1 MTTLTQ
7 TAAKTAAYTK
17 KLGTLKGLDLIN
29 GPSSTPVPAAVP
41 TYYLTQLAK
50 GSGPNGT
57 FLTTDFF
64 GSAAGIPYND
74 YLPTVTSTISTQF
87 TSGNLGALNTIYSQM
102 VDLITDVYGLPG
114 AIYLP
119 APYTAGNPY
128 ASYDAA
134 LAVLIT
140 GADAAVGTAIS
151 AMGANT
157 TATLNTAWTA
167 MTTHSANEDTF
178 QALASIDYATL
189 TAGAQLPI
197 TAFIPSLAG
206 YGQETQTGMAA
217 EFLEA
222 IANTANQYGQA
233 LVGALREGRNTAG
246 INAVNLKIDNAVPS
260 LPNAVPPQAT
270 LSDST
275 YTPAQARAQ
284 VQT

>member
-7 TAAKTAAYTK
+7 TAAETAAYTK

-29 GPSSTPVPAAVP
+29 GPSSTPVPDAVP

-64 GSAAGIPYND
+64 GSAAGIPYNE
-74 YLPTVTSTISTQF
+74 YLTTVTSTISTQF
-87 TSGNLGALNTIYSQM
+87 TSGNISALNTIYAQM
-102 VDLITDVYGLPG
+102 VQVVTSGYGVPPAITIPSGPAAGLYATYDLAL
-114 AIYLP
+114 
-119 APYTAGNPY
+119 
-128 ASYDAA
+128 AA
-134 LAVLIT
+134 LIPA
-140 GADAAVGTAIS
+140 ADAAIGTAI
-151 AMGANT
+151 AAIGAT
-157 TATLNTAWTA
+157 TTDTLNTAWTE

-178 QALASIDYATL
+178 QSLASIDYATL

-206 YGQETQTGMAA
+206 YGQETQQGMAA

-233 LVGALREGRNTAG
+233 MIGALREGRNTAG

-270 LSDST
+270 LSSST
-275 YTPAQARAQ
+275 YTPAEARAQ

>member
-1 MTTLTQ
+1 MTTLSQ
-7 TAAKTAAYTK
+7 TAAETEAYAK

-29 GPSSTPVPAAVP
+29 GASSTPVPAAVP

-74 YLPTVTSTISTQF
+74 DLTTVTSTLSAQITA
-87 TSGNLGALNTIYSQM
+87 GNVSALATIYSQM
-102 VDLITDVYGLPG
+102 VSVVTSAYGTPPLITIPSGPAAG
-114 AIYLP
+114 AYL
-119 APYTAGNPY
+119 T
-128 ASYDAA
+128 YDAA
-134 LAVLIT
+134 LAALIT
-140 GADAAVGTAIS
+140 AANAAVGTAIT

-157 TATLNTAWTA
+157 TATLNTAWTQ
-167 MTTHSANEDTF
+167 MTTHSANEVTF
-178 QALASIDYATL
+178 QSLASINFATL

-197 TAFIPSLAG
+197 TAFIPALSG
-206 YGQETQTGMAA
+206 YGQETQEGMAA
-217 EFLEA
+217 QFLES

-233 LVGALREGRNTAG
+233 MIGALREGRNTAG

-275 YTPAQARAQ
+275 YTPAEARAQ
-284 VQT
+284 VQP

>member
-1 MTTLTQ
+1 MTTLSQTQ
-7 TAAKTAAYTK
+7 ANTAAYTK
-17 KLGTLKGLDLIN
+17 KLSTLKGLDLIN

-74 YLPTVTSTISTQF
+74 YLPTTTSTLSAQITA
-87 TSGNLGALNTIYSQM
+87 GNLTTLASVYSQM
-102 VDLITDVYGLPG
+102 VSVVTSVYGVPPT
-114 AIYLP
+114 ITIP
-119 APYTAGNPY
+119 AGPAAGVY
-128 ASYDAA
+128 ATYDAA
-134 LAVLIT
+134 LAALIT
-140 GADAAVGTAIS
+140 AANAAVGTAIS

-167 MTTHSANEDTF
+167 MTTHSANEATF
-178 QALASIDYATL
+178 QALASINYATL

-217 EFLEA
+217 QFLES

-233 LVGALREGRNTAG
+233 MVGALREGRNTAG
-246 INAVNLKIDNAVPS
+246 VNAVNLKIDNAVPS

-275 YTPAQARAQ
+275 YTPAEARAL
-284 VQT
+284 V

>member
-1 MTTLTQ
+1 MTTLSQ
-7 TAAKTAAYTK
+7 TAAETAAYTK

-29 GPSSTPVPAAVP
+29 GPSTTPVPAAVP

-57 FLTTDFF
+57 FVTTDFF
-64 GSAAGIPYND
+64 GSAAGVPYND
-74 YLPTVTSTISTQF
+74 YLTTVNNTMSALISAGTLSSLTS
-87 TSGNLGALNTIYSQM
+87 IYSQM
-102 VDLITDVYGLPG
+102 ISVLTDVFGAPPTITIPSGPAAGL
-114 AIYLP
+114 
-119 APYTAGNPY
+119 YT
-128 ASYDAA
+128 SYNAA
-134 LAVLIT
+134 LAALIT
-140 GADAAVGTAIS
+140 AADAAVGTAIS
-151 AMGANT
+151 AMGATT

-178 QALASIDYATL
+178 QSLAAIDYTTL

-197 TAFIPSLAG
+197 TAFIPALAG
-206 YGQETQTGMAA
+206 YGQETQTGMASQ
-217 EFLEA
+217 FLES

-233 LVGALREGRNTAG
+233 MVGALREGRNTAG

-270 LSDST
+270 LSSSE

>member
-1 MTTLTQ
+1 MTTLSQ
-7 TAAKTAAYTK
+7 TAAETAAYTK

-74 YLPTVTSTISTQF
+74 YLTTVTSTISTQF

-102 VDLITDVYGLPG
+102 VEVVTSGYGIPPTITIPSGPAAGVYLT
-114 AIYLP
+114 Y
-119 APYTAGNPY
+119 N
-128 ASYDAA
+128 AA
-134 LAVLIT
+134 LAALIT
-140 GADAAVGTAIS
+140 AADAAVGTAIS
-151 AMGANT
+151 AMGATT

-167 MTTHSANEDTF
+167 MTTHSANEETF

-197 TAFIPSLAG
+197 TAFIPALAG
-206 YGQETQTGMAA
+206 YGQETQQGMAA

-233 LVGALREGRNTAG
+233 MVGALREGRNTAG

>member
-1 MTTLTQ
+1 MTTLAQTQ
-7 TAAKTAAYTK
+7 AETAAYTK

-74 YLPTVTSTISTQF
+74 YLTTVTSTISTQL
-87 TSGNLGALNTIYSQM
+87 TAGNLGALNTIYSQM
-102 VDLITDVYGLPG
+102 VQVVTSGYGVPPTITIPSGPAAGVYLT
-114 AIYLP
+114 Y
-119 APYTAGNPY
+119 N
-128 ASYDAA
+128 AA
-134 LAVLIT
+134 LAALIT
-140 GADAAVGTAIS
+140 AADAAVGTAIS
-151 AMGANT
+151 TMGANT

-217 EFLEA
+217 QFLES

-233 LVGALREGRNTAG
+233 MVGALREGRNTAG

>member
-1 MTTLTQ
+1 MTTLSQ
-7 TAAKTAAYTK
+7 TAAETAAYTK

-74 YLPTVTSTISTQF
+74 YLTTVTSTISTQF

-102 VDLITDVYGLPG
+102 VEVVTSGYGVPPTITIPSGPAAGVYLT
-114 AIYLP
+114 Y
-119 APYTAGNPY
+119 N
-128 ASYDAA
+128 AA
-134 LAVLIT
+134 LAALIT
-140 GADAAVGTAIS
+140 AADAAVGTAIS

-197 TAFIPSLAG
+197 TAFIPALAG

-233 LVGALREGRNTAG
+233 MVGALREGRNTAG